1 MTEIEREKYAS
12 SYFVRGELGSLFFRS
27 CNLFD
32 FINKIVGRAKTQM
45 SRTSLNTITTCRSPC
60 PFFYLISHP
69 LYNSVALRSPFI
81 HSYYSSPYKQSIFT
95 AGFSSCLTA
104 LLHNTVLI
112 HVSTISKYIFF
123 FYIDRADGQ

>member
-12 SYFVRGELGSLFFRS
+12 SYFVRGELGSLFFGS

-32 FINKIVGRAKTQM
+32 FINKIVGRAKKQM
-45 SRTSLNTITTCRSPC
+45 CRTSLNTITTSRSPC
-60 PFFYLISHP
+60 LFFPYLISHP

-81 HSYYSSPYKQSIFT
+81 HSYYGSPYKQSIFT

-112 HVSTISKYIFF
+112 NVSTISKYIFH
-123 FYIDRADGQ
+123 IDRADGQ